1 MWRLRVN
8 KMDFDK
14 ICESRFSARNFSDI
28 RVSEKKIRQ
37 IIEIIRLAPTALNH
51 QPYKIIVANS
61 DKAIEKLNRAK
72 ATLYNAKSVLI
83 ICSDRDNT
91 WANRYSGENGI
102 LLDIGIITATALYAA
117 AEHGLD
123 SCCVCN
129 FDSALL
135 HGEFDLP
142 DNLIVDALIL
152 LGYKTEDCKP
162 SERHSIRRAA
172 EEFTEWL

>member
-1 MWRLRVN
+1 
-8 KMDFDK
+8 MDFDK

-37 IIEIIRLAPTALNH
+37 IIELIRLAPTALNH

-123 SCCVCN
+123 SCCVWAIKPKTAN
-129 FDSALL
+129 RPNDIQSV
-135 HGEFDLP
+135 GRRKNLP
-142 DNLIVDALIL
+142 N
-152 LGYKTEDCKP
+152 GYKFGNNTRPE
-162 SERHSIRRAA
+162 
-172 EEFTEWL
+172 